1 MKYVLFF
8 IFFAFALATNAQV
21 RTKVAE
27 VNSLFN
33 SYSSFKA
40 VNHPYWGS
48 FKPAKNLKVAINGTK
63 VTISYEIKPGVII
76 RKCSVSFDIQKC
88 RFGQYITDARKLS
101 ISSGIGMD
109 YVENKYCE
117 DGTVYEKPTK
127 DLLSNW
133 YLETGNAILTDR
145 LINGFLAIQEAIK
158 EQKIAPAPIHPLDN
172 AEITLI
178 AVNFT
183 DPNSNNL
190 LDKNETGCIKV
201 RIKNNSAND
210 AYGIKVL
217 LTEIGTKSENLY
229 YDQVVNVDKISS
241 YTETDVNIPIKA
253 SSNIENKK
261 HSFKVELIY
270 RNYVKTASLSINSGG
285 SNNDRGRKVIQMKKM
300 AGETYLI
307 ACKVNGLPLNFIF
320 DTGASS
326 VTLSKKEAVFMLS
339 NGYLSTDDIIGQA
352 SFQTADGNIA
362 VGTIVKL
369 KKIEISGL
377 VLYNVNASI
386 INNDNAP
393 LLLGQSALSKLGK
406 IQIDYNNST
415 LTIIR

>member
-1 MKYVLFF
+1 M
-8 IFFAFALATNAQV
+8 
-21 RTKVAE
+21 
-27 VNSLFN
+27 
-33 SYSSFKA
+33 
-40 VNHPYWGS
+40 
-48 FKPAKNLKVAINGTK
+48 
-63 VTISYEIKPGVII
+63 
-76 RKCSVSFDIQKC
+76 
-88 RFGQYITDARKLS
+88 
-101 ISSGIGMD
+101 
-109 YVENKYCE
+109 
-117 DGTVYEKPTK
+117 
-127 DLLSNW
+127 
-133 YLETGNAILTDR
+133 
-145 LINGFLAIQEAIK
+145 
-158 EQKIAPAPIHPLDN
+158 
-172 AEITLI
+172 
-178 AVNFT
+178 
-183 DPNSNNL
+183 
-190 LDKNETGCIKV
+190 
-201 RIKNNSAND
+201 
-210 AYGIKVL
+210 
-217 LTEIGTKSENLY
+217 
-229 YDQVVNVDKISS
+229 DKISS

-270 RNYVKTASLSINSGG
+270 KNYVKTTSLSINSGG
-285 SNNDRGRKVIQMKKM
+285 TNNEKGRKVIQMKKM

-326 VTLSKKEAVFMLS
+326 VTLSKKEAAFMLS

-386 INNDNAP
+386 INNDHAP

>member
-1 MKYVLFF
+1 M
-8 IFFAFALATNAQV
+8 
-21 RTKVAE
+21 
-27 VNSLFN
+27 
-33 SYSSFKA
+33 
-40 VNHPYWGS
+40 
-48 FKPAKNLKVAINGTK
+48 
-63 VTISYEIKPGVII
+63 
-76 RKCSVSFDIQKC
+76 
-88 RFGQYITDARKLS
+88 
-101 ISSGIGMD
+101 
-109 YVENKYCE
+109 
-117 DGTVYEKPTK
+117 
-127 DLLSNW
+127 
-133 YLETGNAILTDR
+133 
-145 LINGFLAIQEAIK
+145 
-158 EQKIAPAPIHPLDN
+158 
-172 AEITLI
+172 
-178 AVNFT
+178 
-183 DPNSNNL
+183 
-190 LDKNETGCIKV
+190 
-201 RIKNNSAND
+201 
-210 AYGIKVL
+210 
-217 LTEIGTKSENLY
+217 
-229 YDQVVNVDKISS
+229 DKISS

-270 RNYVKTASLSINSGG
+270 KNYVKTTSLSINSGG
-285 SNNDRGRKVIQMKKM
+285 TNNEKGRKVIQMKKM

-326 VTLSKKEAVFMLS
+326 VTLSKKEAAFMLS

-406 IQIDYNNST
+406 IQIDYH
-415 LTIIR
+415 